1 VTLSGFL
8 RPHPLGDYA
17 LLVVLAVVWG
27 GAFSLIKIAVE
38 TLPPLTIAA
47 ARIALAAAIL
57 LLVTRATGDALPSLG
72 NGAGRRVWMHFLAVG
87 MLGNGLPFTLVS
99 WGEEEVSA
107 SLAAILIGV
116 MPVFTV
122 TLARLTGIE
131 PAFGWRRIGGI
142 CVGFGALVLL
152 IGPAV
157 LGEIGGRAAL
167 AQLAIA
173 GAAASYAATAVYAK
187 RLTFTVPTLT
197 LATGTM
203 TACAVVMVPVA
214 AVFDTPWNLSPSAGA
229 VASVATLAVFPTAL
243 ASIVYFRLLVSAG
256 PTFASMINYLIPAF
270 GAAVGVVGLGESIG
284 ASETTALFLI
294 LAAIALVRNPVVRA
308 PGNPDRTAG

>member
-1 VTLSGFL
+1 MTPSLKQ
-8 RPHPLGDYA
+8 HPLGDYA

-27 GAFSLIKIAVE
+27 GSFSLIKVAVE

-47 ARIALAAAIL
+47 VRIALAAAIL
-57 LLVTRATGDALPSLG
+57 LLIARAAGEVLPSLAAA
-72 NGAGRRVWMHFLAVG
+72 AGRRIWMHFLAVG
-87 MLGNGLPFTLVS
+87 MLGNGVPFTLVS
-99 WGEEEVSA
+99 WGEKEVSA

-122 TLARLTGIE
+122 ALARLTGIE
-131 PAFGWRRIGGI
+131 PHFGWRRVGGI

-152 IGPAV
+152 LGPAA
-157 LGEIGGRAAL
+157 LGEIGGRTVL

-173 GAAASYAATAVYAK
+173 GAAASYATTAVYAK

-197 LATGTM
+197 LAAGTM

-214 AVFDTPWNLSPSAGA
+214 MVFDTPWTLHPSAGA
-229 VASVATLAVFPTAL
+229 VASVAALAVFPTAL

-270 GAAVGVVGLGESIG
+270 GAAVGIVWLGESIS
-284 ASETTALFLI
+284 AAEVAALTLI

-308 PGNPDRTAG
+308 PGNPDRPAS